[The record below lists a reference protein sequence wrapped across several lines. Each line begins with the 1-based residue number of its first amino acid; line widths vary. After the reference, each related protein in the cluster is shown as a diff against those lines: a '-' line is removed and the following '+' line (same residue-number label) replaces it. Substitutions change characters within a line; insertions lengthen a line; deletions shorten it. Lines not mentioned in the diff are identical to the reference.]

1 MSKIKVKLTDKN
13 CLPTKKYRWDAGWDL
28 KALSEVK
35 IRPSEVVKVHTGVYI
50 EVPARFF
57 GMVVPRS
64 GLGTKHGVTLAN
76 DIGIIDS
83 EYRGE
88 ILVYLV
94 NQGKESVT
102 IKQYDRFAQLVIVP
116 VNNADLWVVDSLSKT
131 NRGVGGFGSTGD
143 KDALEKH
150 VEETNAA
157 DEVTFNDKL
166 MKVSEAIK
174 ENNVDA
180 ERQKRLEELRKLTP
194 AEYTKLQ
201 KKGKLFEEYP
211 IATGNMNEDLGI

>member
-1 MSKIKVKLTDKN
+1 MSKIKVKITDKN
-13 CLPTKKYRWDAGWDL
+13 CLPTKNYRWDAGWDL

-50 EVPARFF
+50 EIPARFF

-102 IKQYDRFAQLVIVP
+102 IKQYDRFAQIVIVP
-116 VNNADLWVVDSLSKT
+116 VNNADLWEVDSLSKT
-131 NRGVGGFGSTGD
+131 NRGVGGFGSTGV
-143 KDALEKH
+143 KSEEKQSK
-150 VEETNAA
+150 EIA
-157 DEVTFNDKL
+157 DEVTFDDKL

-174 ENNVDA
+174 ENNIDD
-180 ERQKRLEELRKLTP
+180 ERQKRLEELKKLTP

-201 KKGKLFEEYP
+201 KNGKLFEEYP
-211 IATGNMNEDLGI
+211 IATGNMKEDLGL